1 MKSERMKT
9 SGMGRGAG
17 GKESEIVLGFM
28 GGGVFFGERDGKI
41 LYYLVAFVFLQGEK
55 KTTKTGRNEERRGCD
70 FANI

>member
-28 GGGVFFGERDGKI
+28 GGGVFLESAMEKFCIIWLLLSSSRGK
-41 LYYLVAFVFLQGEK
+41 K
-55 KTTKTGRNEERRGCD
+55 TKTGRNEQRRGCD

>member
-28 GGGVFFGERDGKI
+28 GGGVFFWRARWKNSVLFGCFCLPPG
-41 LYYLVAFVFLQGEK
+41 K
-55 KTTKTGRNEERRGCD
+55 KTTKTGEK
-70 FANI
+70 